1 MKSGYLFIAGG
12 TEPGMAGC
20 EVKRSWRVGT
30 ADKGLLLNVGC
41 SNQAQPFS
49 RRVPAE
55 SSDLMRD
62 WTALQVFFGRW
73 IFEKRFKS

>member
-1 MKSGYLFIAGG
+1 MVI
-12 TEPGMAGC
+12 
-20 EVKRSWRVGT
+20 

-55 SSDLMRD
+55 SSDLMQGLD
-62 WTALQVFFGRW
+62 CFAGFFRTLD
-73 IFEKRFKS
+73 FEKTF